1 MKYIFPAQ
9 TAYSIWLCQNS
20 FDIKK
25 PLTNCNLQKEK
36 VNLPFKHSLL
46 CCSCGLKKK
55 KKSGALT
62 LSNWLYLEQ
71 GTSFCL
77 EHLLENKQ
85 ACV

>member
-1 MKYIFPAQ
+1 MKYIFLAQ

-55 KKSGALT
+55 KKKWGSYSFKLVIPRAGDKLLLGA
-62 LSNWLYLEQ
+62 
-71 GTSFCL
+71 F
-77 EHLLENKQ
+77 
-85 ACV
+85 A